1 MWTSRVVILITISLC
16 ASNDEVMAGEPCDIN
31 PGSGYSNI
39 TDIHIIGF
47 FPCTDPNDRRGIP
60 VDNCDGIERI
70 PIMKLALEEIN
81 ERCDLLPGYRLAVDY
96 ANSAVSIIDTV
107 YYTRCVNLHYYCHV
121 LHVALQCSLIPAT
134 YHLIRLTD
142 PSQPTK
148 LMILG
153 PACSIAVELMGEIAE
168 RYMHIPQ
175 V

>member
-1 MWTSRVVILITISLC
+1 MIYIFITTFLSV
-16 ASNDEVMAGEPCDIN
+16 SNDEVMAGDPCDIN
-31 PGSGYSNI
+31 TGSAYNNI

-81 ERCDLLPGYRLAVDY
+81 ERCDLLPGYQLVVDY
-96 ANSAVSIIDTV
+96 ANCGVSLYIIQDVLV
-107 YYTRCVNLHYYCHV
+107 YIIIVMCWLM
-121 LHVALQCSLIPAT
+121 LHVPLQCSLIPAT
-134 YHLIRLTD
+134 YHLIQLTD